1 MNVKELRI
9 NHILEKGFELFSESG
24 IDNVTMNNIAE
35 EANIGVASLY
45 RYFVTKE
52 ELAIQCATKMWQ
64 TQQEKAQGFFSS
76 KEYLEKKGLSQ
87 VESIFQY
94 FESSFDNTQ
103 KFYRFIYYF
112 DSYIKRQNI
121 PTSSLQNYEKI
132 IGEITFIAYKA
143 IEKGISDGSV
153 KNRDFAENPQTL
165 TLTLM
170 HSFFSLAQK
179 LSLSG
184 GMLNQDISTPPKLQ
198 LETLKKLIIAALSI

>member
-9 NHILEKGFELFSESG
+9 NHILEKGFELFSEFG

-76 KEYLEKKGLSQ
+76 KEYLEKNGLSQ

-143 IEKGISDGSV
+143 IEKGISDGRV
-153 KNRDFAENPQTL
+153 NRRRAEAPK
-165 TLTLM
+165 
-170 HSFFSLAQK
+170 SQK
-179 LSLSG
+179 SDSDGPPLRGSSG
-184 GMLNQDISTPPKLQ
+184 DRDWACGYCTAVICG
-198 LETLKKLIIAALSI
+198 EEF